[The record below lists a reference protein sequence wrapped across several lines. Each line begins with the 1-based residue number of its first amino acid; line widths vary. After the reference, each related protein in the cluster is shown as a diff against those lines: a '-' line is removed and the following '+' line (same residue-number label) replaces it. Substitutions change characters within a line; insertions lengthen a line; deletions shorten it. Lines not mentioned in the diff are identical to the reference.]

1 MDLTTIID
9 PCYPSNIFRI
19 LYKVVLLRVTELG
32 FSKKFQ
38 ETQYWSFRSILGPK
52 TWNTLFEVLQNDRS
66 LSLNKGENSEYFEK
80 ALIGPQMEHFYHK
93 SGQNPLIRLALGIQL
108 RNVFGILHDD
118 RRR

>member
-1 MDLTTIID
+1 M
-9 PCYPSNIFRI
+9 
-19 LYKVVLLRVTELG
+19 
-32 FSKKFQ
+32 
-38 ETQYWSFRSILGPK
+38 GPK

-66 LSLNKGENSEYFEK
+66 LSLNKGENSEYFGK

-118 RRR
+118 RRRYVNKGDKCEYAQKDPVDKK